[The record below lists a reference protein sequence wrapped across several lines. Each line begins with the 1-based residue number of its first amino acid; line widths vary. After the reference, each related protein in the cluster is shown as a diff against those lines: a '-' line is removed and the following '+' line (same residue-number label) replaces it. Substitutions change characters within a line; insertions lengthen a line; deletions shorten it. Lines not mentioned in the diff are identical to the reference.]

1 MSVRNSDRF
10 LLSRD
15 GAAYQAS
22 FADLSAAMPQP
33 VWGRAS
39 ADGTVLSIQGASVSR
54 RSRGIYKVNF
64 DQPRSNADFPVIITL
79 ETARDT
85 SNCTVVS
92 LQIRSNNLRII
103 IAEQTSDGSNGATRD
118 VGFSFFIP
126 A

>member
-1 MSVRNSDRF
+1 MSVQNSDRF
-10 LLSRD
+10 MLSR
-15 GAAYQAS
+15 GGSPFQAS

-33 VWGRAS
+33 VWGRVS
-39 ADGTVLSIQGASVSR
+39 VDGTVLSIQGASASR
-54 RSRGIYKVNF
+54 RSEGIYKVNL
-64 DQPRSNADFPVIITL
+64 DQSRANADYPVLVTL

-103 IAEQTSDGSNGATRD
+103 IAEQTSDGSNGAARD